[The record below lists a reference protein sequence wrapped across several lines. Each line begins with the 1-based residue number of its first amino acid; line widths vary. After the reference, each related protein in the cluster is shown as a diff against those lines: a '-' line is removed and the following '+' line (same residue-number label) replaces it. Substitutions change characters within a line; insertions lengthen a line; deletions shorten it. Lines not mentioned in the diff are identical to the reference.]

1 MKPISYYKQL
11 LEENPKWLGTQAVE
25 ILHHYAELEKEM
37 AKLQKKQDREP
48 DVVDSEIEEMSDPE
62 LELANILGVEVD
74 APGGD

>member
-37 AKLQKKQDREP
+37 AKLQKKQDREL
-48 DVVDSEIEEMSDPE
+48 DVADSEIEEMSDPE